1 MEFYTSFSE
10 KYDQIFPLN
19 VKKLKLID
27 QTFESLKA
35 EKEDIRL
42 LDVGCGTGSYAI
54 ALAEMGYE
62 VVGIDLDP
70 EMISL
75 AKEKENKDL
84 DVEFEEM
91 GMLDLEDDF
100 SSARFDGIYIIGN
113 VLVHLSKEEIGE
125 FLEST
130 AELLKEN
137 GRLFIQIVN
146 YERILEFSIDG
157 LPTIYSEDGSLRF
170 ERDYEYDKQQNL
182 ICFKTK
188 LISELESKILQENEI
203 PLYPL
208 RRDELNELLEESGFE
223 QKECYGNPK
232 GDPFHPVESVP
243 LIMTAELNS

>member
-19 VKKLKLID
+19 LEKLKLIN
-27 QTFESLKA
+27 QTFESLKRD
-35 EKEDIRL
+35 KEDIRL

-54 ALAEMGYE
+54 ALAEMGYK

-84 DVEFEEM
+84 DVEFKEM
-91 GMLDLEDDF
+91 GMLDLKGNF
-100 SSARFDGIYIIGN
+100 SSASFDGIYVIGN
-113 VLVHLSKEEIGE
+113 VLVHLSKDEIGE
-125 FLEST
+125 FLESA

-146 YERILEFSIDG
+146 YERILELGIDG
-157 LPTIYSEDGSLRF
+157 LPTIYSEDGTLRF
-170 ERDYEYDKQQNL
+170 ERDYDYDQQENL
-182 ICFKTK
+182 IYFQTK

-208 RRDELNELLEESGFE
+208 RKDELVELLNETNFELKES
-223 QKECYGNPK
+223 YGNPK
-232 GDPFHPVESVP
+232 GDPFHPVESIP
-243 LIMTAELNS
+243 LIMTAELKS